1 MNAMKKLFNELL
13 WIKPKLN
20 NFAHQLGSWVA
31 NGIIIVRIKNMN
43 SKLITINCIRL
54 LTLRNI

>member
-1 MNAMKKLFNELL
+1 MKKLFNELL

-20 NFAHQLGSWVA
+20 NLAHQLGSWVA